1 MHRFR
6 ELKREAQAL
15 SARRDRRIFEN
26 RGATSGSKGG
36 TASFLAVFMYGTS
49 IAWNGAYPPFAGPVV
64 KRIDIMETQDPTLA
78 QRASPSAEFSVDK
91 SKRDDNARAEEA
103 ELEQLAERVSA
114 ARSVY

>member
-1 MHRFR
+1 
-6 ELKREAQAL
+6 LKAHVEGL
-15 SARRDRRIFEN
+15 SAGRDKSTVRVSEDPAAI
-26 RGATSGSKGG
+26 SGSRGQ
-36 TASFLAVFMYGTS
+36 TESFLAVRGRGTS

-64 KRIDIMETQDPTLA
+64 KRIDIIETQDPTLA
-78 QRASPSAEFSVDK
+78 QRASSSAEFSVDK